1 MIYIPPQG
9 PNLFSN
15 NNENELA
22 MAERDKKRKREQL
35 KKDREDQRAAKMAR
49 LEGLFG

>member
-15 NNENELA
+15 NNELA